1 MQNASMIGTSRSHVT
16 RGCVASATGDT
27 SGIATCTGALAMQG
41 GVAGQPS
48 DLRLG
53 TTFQE
58 AAAFAG

>member
-16 RGCVASATGDT
+16 RGCVASA